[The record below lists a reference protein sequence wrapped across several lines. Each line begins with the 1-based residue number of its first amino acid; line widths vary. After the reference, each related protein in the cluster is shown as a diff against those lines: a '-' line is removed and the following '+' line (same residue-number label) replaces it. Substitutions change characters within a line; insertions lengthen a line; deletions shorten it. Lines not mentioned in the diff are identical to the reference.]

1 MYIYI
6 TIIVFFTDMLFA
18 TKLLQEARSLVNSKS
33 THNSALPINMV
44 NDINEP
50 SCSNIT
56 NICNKNITNTVV
68 PDDTIQNTL
77 HDNNYDTE
85 DISNTLDTGK
95 LNILIAK
102 YNYLIVLLYLSYYRG
117 SQCVK

>member
-1 MYIYI
+1 
-6 TIIVFFTDMLFA
+6 MLFA
-18 TKLLQEARSLVNSKS
+18 TKLLQEARLVVNSK
-33 THNSALPINMV
+33 HNSASALPINMV

-77 HDNNYDTE
+77 HGNNYDTE
-85 DISNTLDTGK
+85 DISDTLDIGK

-102 YNYLIVLLYLSYYRG
+102 YNYVIVLLYLSYYRG